1 MILSDHPAACMAAVH
16 RAARLPAQGRARQ
29 AISESFLMALPRK
42 VDSVGHPSVAVRRT
56 ARAAVILAA
65 ALAPWAAR
73 AAPSSAF
80 DPLPGEVAALLPLL
94 ADPSRELRELATQRI
109 TSLGPGVLPLLEDA
123 EAMAAAEAAW
133 RLRGIRHRL
142 EQEAVAEAVEPTRV
156 AASRPDVSIAEACA
170 AVVASRGGAIPLAE
184 RLQIA
189 DRPVG
194 QRPLQPL
201 ATGPA
206 SGTTT
211 YWEEIETLLI
221 RGDCRLTSNPAAP
234 GHLLLRP
241 REPEDP
247 ETRAAACGPLWVELL
262 RLQPV
267 PADAPR
273 GLRGMLRVIWE
284 PRMEPV
290 MVRLPMASL
299 IAEGPSGEVVPPQ
312 QRASVVEG
320 AVRPQEGWV
329 DLPVLLKPAP
339 AAVDRLATL
348 RGTVEIW
355 LPAAESDVHFQL
367 DQVGRLPIVR
377 RLGEATVRLDAVTLA
392 VPEERRGESGLQR
405 RGRLTVRMTVS
416 YPASE
421 ALQSHHTWIT
431 LRPIRCEIGNASVEG
446 EDQRVVR
453 RDDRGLTREAVFL
466 VPCAAAPGDVKG
478 GDLLPPGLR
487 VSWRLPLA
495 VRQTQIDFR
504 LVDILLPFPAE
515 ARPSPR
521 TQP

>member
-1 MILSDHPAACMAAVH
+1 MMILSDHPPACMAAVH

-29 AISESFLMALPRK
+29 AIPESSLMALPRK

-65 ALAPWAAR
+65 ALAPCAAR
-73 AAPSSAF
+73 AAPSSSV

-94 ADPSRELRELATQRI
+94 ADPSRELRELATKRI

-123 EAMAAAEAAW
+123 EAAAGGEAAW

-142 EQEAVAEAVEPTRV
+142 QQEAVAEAVEPTRV
-156 AASRPDVSIAEACA
+156 AASGPDMPFTEACA
-170 AVVASRGGAIPLAE
+170 AVFASRGGAIPLAGG
-184 RLQIA
+184 LQTA
-189 DRPVG
+189 DRPVDPM
-194 QRPLQPL
+194 PLQPL
-201 ATGPA
+201 ATGSA
-206 SGTTT
+206 FGTTT
-211 YWEEIETLLI
+211 YWEEVEALLV
-221 RGDCRLTSNPAAP
+221 RGDFRLTSDQAAP
-234 GHLLLRP
+234 GQLLMRP

-247 ETRAAACGPLWVELL
+247 ATRSAACGPLWVELL

-273 GLRGMLRVIWE
+273 GLRGMLRVVWE

-299 IAEGPSGEVVPPQ
+299 IAEGPGGEVVPPQ

-320 AVRPQEGWV
+320 NVRPRVGWV

-339 AAVDRLATL
+339 PAVDRLATL

-367 DQVGRLPIVR
+367 DEVGRLPIVR
-377 RLGEATVRLDAVTLA
+377 RLGEATVQLDAVTFA
-392 VPEERRGESGLQR
+392 VQEELRGESGLRR
-405 RGRLTVRMTVS
+405 RGRLTVRMTAS

-431 LRPIRCEIGNASVEG
+431 LRPIRCEIGDASVDG

-466 VPCAAAPGDVKG
+466 VPLADAAPGEAKG
-478 GDLLPPGLR
+478 ADLLPRGLR
-487 VSWRLPLA
+487 VSWGLPLA
-495 VRQTQIDFR
+495 VRRTRIDVRFAN
-504 LVDILLPFPAE
+504 IPLPFPAE
-515 ARPSPR
+515 ARP
-521 TQP
+521 